1 MTYENAVRELEAI
14 PTPNT
19 FGRGMT
25 KVVNGLVVTRWNMG
39 CFEVGTFRVTTQNLA
54 TAAMMIHCNG

>member
-14 PTPNT
+14 
-19 FGRGMT
+19 GRGMT